1 LFRGGIAMIKS
12 MTGFASLTR
21 DEASATI
28 GVTIRTVNHRFLDV
42 QLRAPSSLSAIE
54 ARLRAIV
61 QAHVA
66 RGRVEVAIS
75 VQSRGGQPMVD
86 VVVNEAVIEALSSA
100 LERARERGLVVGGL
114 TPGDLLRFPQA
125 ISITDRKEESPD
137 AAIPPAVE
145 VALAAALTDLDQMRT
160 VEGAHLRAE
169 LDGRRALLGEL
180 FDRAAEAARAGADA
194 MRARLAERVKEMQA
208 DTGIDEA
215 VVAQEIVRYAN
226 RSDVTEETVRF
237 RAHLE
242 HWRALSDS
250 PEPCGRKL
258 DFLLQEMNREV
269 NTLGSKAEG
278 AGVVEIVVSLK
289 AELEKM
295 REQVQ
300 NVE

>member
-1 LFRGGIAMIKS
+1 MIKS

-21 DEASATI
+21 DEAPSTI
-28 GVTIRTVNHRFLDV
+28 SVTIRAVNHRFLDV

-54 ARLRAIV
+54 SRLRALV
-61 QAHVA
+61 QQHVA

-75 VQSRGGQPMVD
+75 VQSRLGQPMVD
-86 VVVNEAVIEALSSA
+86 IAVNEAVIEGLSNA

-125 ISITDRKEESPD
+125 ISITDRKDESPD
-137 AAIPPAVE
+137 AAVPPAVE
-145 VALAAALTDLDQMRT
+145 AALAAALIDLDQMRIA
-160 VEGAHLRAE
+160 EGAHLRAE
-169 LDGRRALLGEL
+169 LDGRRALLGDL
-180 FDRAAEAARAGADA
+180 FDRAADAARAGAGA
-194 MRARLAERVKEMQA
+194 LRARLAERVRELQA
-208 DTGIDEA
+208 DTGVDEA
-215 VVAQEIVRYAN
+215 LVAQEIVRYAN
-226 RSDVTEETVRF
+226 RSDITEETVRF

-278 AGVVEIVVSLK
+278 TGVSEIVVSLK
-289 AELEKM
+289 AELEKL

>member
-1 LFRGGIAMIKS
+1 MIKS

-28 GVTIRTVNHRFLDV
+28 SVTIRAVNHRFLDV
-42 QLRAPSSLSAIE
+42 QLRSPSALSAIE
-54 ARLRAIV
+54 SRLRALV
-61 QAHVA
+61 QQHVA

-75 VQSRGGQPMVD
+75 IQSRLGQPMVD
-86 VVVNEAVIEALSSA
+86 IAVNEAVIEGLSSA

-137 AAIPPAVE
+137 ATVPPAVE
-145 VALAAALTDLDQMRT
+145 AALEAALIDLDRMRT
-160 VEGAHLRAE
+160 AEGAHLRAE
-169 LDGRRALLGEL
+169 LDGRRALLGDL
-180 FDRAAEAARAGADA
+180 FDRAADAAHAGAGA
-194 MRARLAERVKEMQA
+194 LRARLAERVKELQA
-208 DTGIDEA
+208 DTGVDESA
-215 VVAQEIVRYAN
+215 IAQEIVRYAN
-226 RSDVTEETVRF
+226 RSDITDETVRF

-250 PEPCGRKL
+250 LEPCGRKL

-278 AGVVEIVVSLK
+278 TGVSEIVVSLK

>member
-1 LFRGGIAMIKS
+1 MIKS

-28 GVTIRTVNHRFLDV
+28 SVTIRAVNHRFLDV

-54 ARLRAIV
+54 GRLRTLV
-61 QAHVA
+61 QQHVA
-66 RGRVEVAIS
+66 RGRVEVS
-75 VQSRGGQPMVD
+75 VAVQPRAGQ
-86 VVVNEAVIEALSSA
+86 
-100 LERARERGLVVGGL
+100 
-114 TPGDLLRFPQA
+114 
-125 ISITDRKEESPD
+125 
-137 AAIPPAVE
+137 AA
-145 VALAAALTDLDQMRT
+145 Q
-160 VEGAHLRAE
+160 
-169 LDGRRALLGEL
+169 
-180 FDRAAEAARAGADA
+180 AGADA
-194 MRARLAERVKEMQA
+194 MRARLAERVKEIRA
-208 DTGIDEA
+208 DASADEA
-215 VVAQEIVRYAN
+215 AVAQEIVRFAN

-258 DFLLQEMNREV
+258 DFLLQEMNREI

-278 AGVVEIVVSLK
+278 AGVSEIVVGLK

>member
-1 LFRGGIAMIKS
+1 

-28 GVTIRTVNHRFLDV
+28 SVTVRAVNHRFLDV
-42 QLRAPSSLSAIE
+42 QLRSPSSLAAIE
-54 ARLRAIV
+54 SRLRALV
-61 QAHVA
+61 QQHVA

-75 VQSRGGQPMVD
+75 VQSRLGQPMVD
-86 VVVNEAVIEALSSA
+86 IAVNDAVIEGLSSA

-114 TPGDLLRFPQA
+114 TAGDLLRFPQA
-125 ISITDRKEESPD
+125 ISITDRKDESPD
-137 AAIPPAVE
+137 ETIPPAVE
-145 VALAAALTDLDQMRT
+145 AALAATLVDLDQMRT
-160 VEGAHLRAE
+160 AEGAHLRTE
-169 LDGRRALLGEL
+169 LDGRRAQLGEL
-180 FDRAAEAARAGADA
+180 FDRAAAAAQAGADA
-194 MRARLAERVKEMQA
+194 MRVRLAERVKEMRA
-208 DTGIDEA
+208 DPTVDEA
-215 VVAQEIVRYAN
+215 VIAQEIVRYAN

-237 RAHLE
+237 RAHLD

-278 AGVVEIVVSLK
+278 TGVSELIVSLK

>member
-1 LFRGGIAMIKS
+1 MIKS

-28 GVTIRTVNHRFLDV
+28 SVTVRAVNHRFLDV
-42 QLRAPSSLSAIE
+42 QLRSPSSLAAIE
-54 ARLRAIV
+54 SRLRALV
-61 QAHVA
+61 QQYVA

-75 VQSRGGQPMVD
+75 VQSRLGQPMVD
-86 VVVNEAVIEALSSA
+86 IAVNEAVIEGLSSA

-125 ISITDRKEESPD
+125 ISVTERKDDTPD
-137 AAIPPAVE
+137 ETVPPAVE
-145 VALAAALTDLDQMRT
+145 AALAAALVDLDQMRT
-160 VEGAHLRAE
+160 AEGAHLRAE
-169 LDGRRALLGEL
+169 LDGRRAALGAL
-180 FDRAAEAARAGADA
+180 FDAAAAAAQAGAGVL
-194 MRARLAERVKEMQA
+194 RARLAERVKEMQA
-208 DTGIDEA
+208 DTTVNEA
-215 VVAQEIVRYAN
+215 AVAQEIVRYAN
-226 RSDVTEETVRF
+226 RSDITEETVRF

-278 AGVVEIVVSLK
+278 VGVSEIVVSLK

>member
-1 LFRGGIAMIKS
+1 MIKS

-28 GVTIRTVNHRFLDV
+28 SVTIRAVNHRFLDV
-42 QLRAPSSLSAIE
+42 QLRSPSSLAGIE
-54 ARLRAIV
+54 TRLRALV
-61 QAHVA
+61 QQHVA
-66 RGRVEVAIS
+66 RGRVEVAIA
-75 VQSRGGQPMVD
+75 VQSRLGQPLVD
-86 VVVNEAVIEALSSA
+86 ITVNDAVIEGLSSA

-125 ISITDRKEESPD
+125 ITITDRKEDTPD
-137 AAIPPAVE
+137 PAVPPAVE
-145 VALAAALTDLDQMRT
+145 AALAAALADLDQMRT
-160 VEGAHLRAE
+160 AEGSHLRAE
-169 LDGRRALLGEL
+169 LDGRRQQLGDL
-180 FDRAAEAARAGADA
+180 FDRAAEAARAGAGA
-194 MRARLAERVKEMQA
+194 LRARLAERVKELRA
-208 DTGIDEA
+208 DAGVDDSA
-215 VVAQEIVRYAN
+215 LAQEIVRYAN
-226 RSDVTEETVRF
+226 RSDITEETVRF

-278 AGVVEIVVSLK
+278 TGVSELVVSLK

>member
-1 LFRGGIAMIKS
+1 

-21 DEASATI
+21 DEAAASI
-28 GVTIRTVNHRFLDV
+28 SVTIRAVNHRFLDV
-42 QLRAPSSLSAIE
+42 QLRAPSALAASE
-54 ARLRAIV
+54 AKLRALV
-61 QAHVA
+61 QQHVA
-66 RGRVEVAIS
+66 RGRVEVAITI
-75 VQSRGGQPMVD
+75 QSRLGQPLVD
-86 VVVNEAVIEALSSA
+86 ITVNEAVIEGLSSA

-125 ISITDRKEESPD
+125 ISVTERKEDSPD
-137 AAIPPAVE
+137 ASLPPTVEAV
-145 VALAAALTDLDQMRT
+145 LAAALVDLDRMRT
-160 VEGAHLRAE
+160 AEGDHLRAE
-169 LDGRRALLGEL
+169 LDGRRARLGEL
-180 FDRAAEAARAGADA
+180 FDAAADAAQAGAGA
-194 MRARLAERVKEMQA
+194 MRARLAERVKEIQA
-208 DTGIDEA
+208 DAGIDDA
-215 VVAQEIVRYAN
+215 VIAQEIVRYAN

-250 PEPCGRKL
+250 AEPCGRKL

-278 AGVVEIVVSLK
+278 TGVSEIVVELK
-289 AELEKM
+289 AELEKL

>member
-1 LFRGGIAMIKS
+1 
-12 MTGFASLTR
+12 
-21 DEASATI
+21 
-28 GVTIRTVNHRFLDV
+28 V
-42 QLRAPSSLSAIE
+42 Q
-54 ARLRAIV
+54 
-61 QAHVA
+61 QHVA

-75 VQSRGGQPMVD
+75 IQSRLGQPMVD
-86 VVVNEAVIEALSSA
+86 IAVNEAVIEGLSSA

-125 ISITDRKEESPD
+125 ISITDRKDETPD
-137 AAIPPAVE
+137 PAIPPAVE
-145 VALAAALTDLDQMRT
+145 AALAAALVDLDQMRT
-160 VEGAHLRAE
+160 AEGGHLRAE
-169 LDGRRALLGEL
+169 LDGRRAQLGEL
-180 FDRAAEAARAGADA
+180 FDQAAAAAQAGAGA
-194 MRARLAERVKEMQA
+194 LRTRLAERVKEMQA
-208 DTGIDEA
+208 DTSVDESA
-215 VVAQEIVRYAN
+215 VAQEIVRYAN
-226 RSDVTEETVRF
+226 RSDITEETVRF

-278 AGVVEIVVSLK
+278 AGVSEIVVSLK

>member
-1 LFRGGIAMIKS
+1 MIKS

-28 GVTIRTVNHRFLDV
+28 SVTIRAVNHRFLDV
-42 QLRAPSSLSAIE
+42 QLRSPSSLAAIE
-54 ARLRAIV
+54 SRLRALV
-61 QAHVA
+61 QQHVA

-75 VQSRGGQPMVD
+75 VQSRLGQPMVD
-86 VVVNEAVIEALSSA
+86 IAVNETVIEGLSSA

-114 TPGDLLRFPQA
+114 TAGDLLRFPQA
-125 ISITDRKEESPD
+125 ISITERKDEAPDESV
-137 AAIPPAVE
+137 PPAVE
-145 VALAAALTDLDQMRT
+145 AALAAALVDLDQMRAA
-160 VEGAHLRAE
+160 EGAHLRTE
-169 LDGRRALLGEL
+169 LDGRRAQLGDL
-180 FDRAAEAARAGADA
+180 FDAAASAAQAGAGA
-194 MRARLAERVKEMQA
+194 LRARLAERVKEMRA
-208 DTGIDEA
+208 DTTADEA
-215 VVAQEIVRYAN
+215 AVAQEIVRYAN
-226 RSDVTEETVRF
+226 RSDITEETVRF

-250 PEPCGRKL
+250 AEPCGRKL

-278 AGVVEIVVSLK
+278 AGVSEIVVSLK

>member
-1 LFRGGIAMIKS
+1 MIKS

-28 GVTIRTVNHRFLDV
+28 SVTIRAVNHRFLDV
-42 QLRAPSSLSAIE
+42 QLRSPSSLAAIE
-54 ARLRAIV
+54 PRLRALV
-61 QAHVA
+61 QQHVA

-75 VQSRGGQPMVD
+75 VQSRLGQPLVD
-86 VVVNEAVIEALSSA
+86 ITVNDAVIEGLSSA

-125 ISITDRKEESPD
+125 ITITDRKEDTPD
-137 AAIPPAVE
+137 AAVPPAIE
-145 VALAAALTDLDQMRT
+145 AALAAALADLDQMRT
-160 VEGAHLRAE
+160 AEGSHLRAE
-169 LDGRRALLGEL
+169 LDGRRQQLGDL
-180 FDRAAEAARAGADA
+180 FDRAAEAAQAGAGA
-194 MRARLAERVKEMQA
+194 LRARLAERVKELRA
-208 DTGIDEA
+208 DAGVDDSAI
-215 VVAQEIVRYAN
+215 AQEIVRYAN
-226 RSDVTEETVRF
+226 RSDITEETVRF

-278 AGVVEIVVSLK
+278 TGVSELVVSLK

>member
-1 LFRGGIAMIKS
+1 MIKS

-21 DEASATI
+21 DEAAVTI
-28 GVTIRTVNHRFLDV
+28 SVTIRAVNHRFLDV
-42 QLRAPSSLSAIE
+42 QLRSPSSLAAIE
-54 ARLRAIV
+54 PRLRALV
-61 QAHVA
+61 QQHVA

-75 VQSRGGQPMVD
+75 VQSRLGQPLVD
-86 VVVNEAVIEALSSA
+86 ITVNDAVIEGLSSA

-114 TPGDLLRFPQA
+114 TAGDLLRFPQA
-125 ISITDRKEESPD
+125 ISITDRKDDAPD
-137 AAIPPAVE
+137 AGVPPAVE
-145 VALAAALTDLDQMRT
+145 SALAAALTDLDQMRT
-160 VEGAHLRAE
+160 AEGTHLRAE
-169 LDGRRALLGEL
+169 LDGRRQQLGHL
-180 FDRAAEAARAGADA
+180 FDRAAEAAQAGAGA
-194 MRARLAERVKEMQA
+194 LRARLAERVKELRA
-208 DTGIDEA
+208 DAGVEESA
-215 VVAQEIVRYAN
+215 NAQEIVRYAN
-226 RSDVTEETVRF
+226 RSDITEETVRF

-278 AGVVEIVVSLK
+278 TGVSELVVSLK
-289 AELEKM
+289 AELEKL

>member
-1 LFRGGIAMIKS
+1 MIKS

-21 DEASATI
+21 DIETASI
-28 GVTIRTVNHRFLDV
+28 SVTIRAVNHRFLDV
-42 QLRAPSSLSAIE
+42 QLRAPSSLAPIE
-54 ARLRAIV
+54 NRLRAIV
-61 QAHVA
+61 QRRLA
-66 RGRVEVAIS
+66 RGRVEVLIS
-75 VQSRGGQPMVD
+75 VQSRRQASVD
-86 VVVNEAVIEALSSA
+86 IEVNDAIIEGLAAA
-100 LERARERGLVVGGL
+100 LERARERGLVAGPL
-114 TPGDLLRFPQA
+114 APGDVLRFPQA
-125 ISITDRKEESPD
+125 VTIREREETAD
-137 AAIPPAVE
+137 ADALLASAAE
-145 VALAAALTDLDQMRT
+145 TALGDALAALEEMR
-160 VEGAHLRAE
+160 VREGDMLRTE
-169 LDGRRALLGEL
+169 LDARRALLGDL
-180 FDRAAEAARAGADA
+180 FERAAQAAEAGAGAL
-194 MRARLAERVKEMQA
+194 RARLAERIKELRA
-208 DTGIDEA
+208 DTNVEDAAI
-215 VVAQEIVRYAN
+215 AQELVRFAN

-278 AGVVEIVVSLK
+278 PGVPELIVTLK

>member
-1 LFRGGIAMIKS
+1 

-21 DEASATI
+21 DEPSATI
-28 GVTIRTVNHRFLDV
+28 SVTIRAVNHRFLDV
-42 QLRAPSSLSAIE
+42 QLRAPSALSAIE
-54 ARLRAIV
+54 ARLRTLV
-61 QAHVA
+61 QQHVA
-66 RGRVEVAIS
+66 RGRVEVSVA
-75 VQSRGGQPMVD
+75 VQSRAGVPLVD
-86 VVVNEAVIEALSSA
+86 ITVNEAVIEGLSSA

-125 ISITDRKEESPD
+125 ISLTERKEESPD
-137 AAIPPAVE
+137 AALPAAVE
-145 VALAAALTDLDQMRT
+145 AALAAALVDLDGMRT
-160 VEGAHLRAE
+160 AEGAHLRTE
-169 LDGRRALLGEL
+169 LDGRRAQLGDL
-180 FDRAAEAARAGADA
+180 FDRAAQAAQTGADA
-194 MRARLAERVKEMQA
+194 MRVRLADRVKEMRA
-208 DTGIDEA
+208 DATADEA
-215 VVAQEIVRYAN
+215 AIAQEIVRFAN

-242 HWRALSDS
+242 HWRALSDA

-258 DFLLQEMNREV
+258 DFLLQEMNREI

-278 AGVVEIVVSLK
+278 AGVSEIVVTLK